1 MKKLNMNVTLFLL
14 ITSLII
20 TSQTKIYASSKQV
33 TFDVPV
39 MIDGFAWKKV
49 PRYITV
55 TCSIRNPSKGILSKP
70 LGTGSDKRPYRPSPT
85 KKIHNAYVT
94 VRAHSG
100 KSFHKGDAWDCFAK
114 KPNSTDG
121 GRSKLAVGGKL

>member
-1 MKKLNMNVTLFLL
+1 MKKTNLYIKLFLFTTV
-14 ITSLII
+14 IVF
-20 TSQTKIYASSKQV
+20 TSQTKVYANSKQV

-55 TCSIRNPSKGILSKP
+55 VCSIRKP
-70 LGTGSDKRPYRPSPT
+70 HEKSMFKTIGDGSDKRPYRPSST
-85 KKIHNAYVT
+85 NKIHNAYVT
-94 VRAHSG
+94 VRAKSG
-100 KSFHKGDAWDCFAK
+100 KSFHKGDLWNCFAK

-121 GRSKLAVGGKL
+121 ARSKLSVNGKL